1 MGERRLIGAL
11 LLDPERLTE
20 LSTRLTA
27 EDFAFAEYAT
37 PFRAMCSLHLSGQP
51 VNVDT
56 VAAKLNV
63 PDDRG
68 RNQLNSIGGTPTLV
82 ACIEGASPGEVDF
95 WVEETIKSR
104 KRRQLNATLDKY
116 KARIVDADDPDKLRN
131 ELEEGLV
138 QLEGSE
144 SADVKHVSATSAALE
159 DRIRQYI
166 MHPDSIT
173 GLESGWTRF
182 DQALDGVQPM
192 DSIIVYAASGRFKSL
207 FTQNWAYRF
216 AKGGHPG
223 LMYTT
228 EMPTIQVQERMLQME
243 TGFNLMR
250 LRRADQIGSVVG
262 ELQSG
267 LDEMA
272 SLPLYMSEGFDLT
285 TSSMKAETKRQ
296 ARWNG
301 IEWVIVDLIDHVRT
315 NKFKDD
321 IYTQQSYIMQSIK
334 DIAKKNSVGI
344 ISVAHIGK
352 GDKTETRKVELPVE
366 EIKGSSSKYQDVD
379 IAMSIVP
386 VAHGVPPERRYAN
399 NPPEPNWYGLEREEI
414 QASFS
419 QFGGVDVMV
428 SITKNRR
435 GETGRF
441 RFWLDISRGGV
452 FTLVE

>member
-1 MGERRLIGAL
+1 M
-11 LLDPERLTE
+11 T
-20 LSTRLTA
+20 T
-27 EDFAFAEYAT
+27 EDFGYAEYSSV
-37 PFRAMCSLHLSGQP
+37 FRTMCSLHLSGQP
-51 VNVDT
+51 VNVET
-56 VAAKLNV
+56 VAARLNV
-63 PDDRG
+63 PDDKG
-68 RNQLNSIGGTPTLV
+68 RNQLTAIGGVQTIASCLD
-82 ACIEGASPGEVDF
+82 GASPGEVDF

-104 KRRQLNATLDKY
+104 KRRQLHATLERFKS
-116 KARIVDADDPDKLRN
+116 KVVDAEDPDRLRA

-138 QLEGSE
+138 TLAGSE
-144 SADVKHVSATSAALE
+144 SAEVQHVSATSDALE
-159 DRIRQYI
+159 ARIRKYI
-166 MHPDSIT
+166 THPDSIT

-182 DQALDGVQPM
+182 DQVLDGVQPM

-216 AKGGHPG
+216 AKGGHAG
-223 LMYTT
+223 LLYTT

-243 TGFNLMR
+243 TGLNLSR
-250 LRRADQIGSVVG
+250 LRRMDQIGAHVG
-262 ELQSG
+262 PLQSG
-267 LDEMA
+267 LEEMA

-285 TSSMKAETKRQ
+285 TSSMKAQVRSQT
-296 ARWNG
+296 RWND
-301 IEWVIVDLIDHVRT
+301 IEYVIVDLIDHVRT

-352 GDKTETRKVELPVE
+352 GDRADTRKVELPVE

-386 VAHGVPPERRYAN
+386 VDYGVPPERRNQQAAEN
-399 NPPEPNWYGLEREEI
+399 NWYGLEREEI
-414 QASFS
+414 QQSFTAY
-419 QFGGVDVMV
+419 GGVHVMV